1 MPSVSYEDIYK
12 KSLSMID
19 DLKLATYT
27 KDDFYEALKQWL
39 STASS
44 YTLLRKKFTSY
55 VLDDEIMQLS
65 FELVNSVDEYY
76 DVEYVKAIMAKGVI
90 ISYFPTK
97 LEQDKNFVMI
107 VGGKEEK
114 NLANNNYSRNMERLA
129 DLKREWELELTRHS
143 YYFGEYGG
151 TNG

>member
-1 MPSVSYEDIYK
+1 MPSVNYEDIYK

-27 KDDFYEALKQWL
+27 KDDFYESLKQWL
-39 STASS
+39 HTASS
-44 YTLLRKKFTSY
+44 YTLLRKKFTNY
-55 VLDDEIMQLS
+55 VLNDEIMQLS

-76 DVEYVKAIMAKGVI
+76 DIEYVKAIMAKGVI

-97 LEQDKNFVMI
+97 LEQDKNFIMI

-114 NLANNNYSRNMERLA
+114 NLANNNYSKNKERLD

>member
-1 MPSVSYEDIYK
+1 MPSVNYEDIYK

-39 STASS
+39 HNASS
-44 YTLLRKKFTSY
+44 STLLRKKFTSY

-76 DVEYVKAIMAKGVI
+76 DIEYVKTIMAKGVI

-97 LEQDKNFVMI
+97 LEQDKNFIMI

-114 NLANNNYSRNMERLA
+114 NLANNNYSRNMERLD

>member
-1 MPSVSYEDIYK
+1 MPSVNYEDIYK

-27 KDDFYEALKQWL
+27 KDDFYEVLKQWL
-39 STASS
+39 HNASS

-55 VLDDEIMQLS
+55 ILDDEIMQLS

-76 DVEYVKAIMAKGVI
+76 DIEYVKAIMAKGVI

-97 LEQDKNFVMI
+97 LEQDKNFIMI

-114 NLANNNYSRNMERLA
+114 NLANNNYSRNMERLN

>member
-1 MPSVSYEDIYK
+1 MPSVNYEDIYK

-39 STASS
+39 HNASS

-55 VLDDEIMQLS
+55 ILDDEIMQLS

-76 DVEYVKAIMAKGVI
+76 DIEYVKAIMAKGVI

-97 LEQDKNFVMI
+97 LEQDKNFIMI

-114 NLANNNYSRNMERLA
+114 NLANNNYSRNMERLD